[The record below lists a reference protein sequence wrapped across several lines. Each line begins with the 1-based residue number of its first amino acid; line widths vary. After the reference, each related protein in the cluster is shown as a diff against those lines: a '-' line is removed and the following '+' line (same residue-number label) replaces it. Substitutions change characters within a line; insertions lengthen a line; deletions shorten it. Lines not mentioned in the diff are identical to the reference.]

1 VAQATC
7 LRATAANTKS
17 AMRRLYL
24 QIYIAFVAILAV
36 FLLLMSL
43 TWWLLRD
50 RDDRI
55 GLDGLALLIAE
66 VVPPETASQDQIDA
80 AVNKLSD
87 MFSARVTLR
96 DQNGALLS
104 HAGEAL
110 PAPPPDQRGSGVRH
124 MRGLHAVAMLQLPD
138 GRWIVA
144 TRDHQRPRAGWLFAI
159 GLLALTIAIGAYPVV
174 RRITRRIENLQ
185 RSVDA
190 LGAGA
195 LDARVRVE
203 GNDEVANLA
212 TSFNHAAERIE
223 NLVSSQR
230 QMLAT
235 ASHELRSPLARMRI
249 ALELLEREDRPELRE
264 QLKKDIAE
272 LDDLVGEIL
281 LATRLQAVAEL
292 ERQAPVDITALLAD
306 EASRFDVKVADPPV
320 TIDGDARLLRR
331 MIRNLLENAQRH
343 SAGSEIG
350 ASVKRASDG
359 EIVLRIEDRG
369 PGVPEEERERI
380 FEPFYRVKGTRET
393 GEGFGLGLALVR
405 QIAQRHGG
413 DVRCVPRPGGG
424 TRFEVTLVRS
434 ARKFV

>member
-1 VAQATC
+1 
-7 LRATAANTKS
+7 
-17 AMRRLYL
+17 MRRLYL
-24 QIYIAFVAILAV
+24 QIYIAFVAILTV
-36 FLLLMSL
+36 FVILMSL

-50 RDDRI
+50 RDERVDLE
-55 GLDGLALLIAE
+55 GLTLLIAE
-66 VVPPETASQDQIDA
+66 VIPPQTASRAELDA
-80 AVNKLSD
+80 AVNKLSQ

-96 DQNGALLS
+96 DRSGALLS

-110 PAPPPDQRGSGVRH
+110 PAPPADQHGSGVRH
-124 MRGLHAVAMLQLPD
+124 VRGLHPVAMLQLPD

-144 TRDHQRPRAGWLFAI
+144 TRDQHRPRAGWLFAI

-174 RRITRRIENLQ
+174 RRITRRLENLQ

-195 LDARVRVE
+195 LNARVRVE
-203 GNDEVANLA
+203 GKDEVANLA
-212 TSFNHAAERIE
+212 TSFNRAAERIE
-223 NLVSSQR
+223 KLVNSQR

-249 ALELLEREDRPELRE
+249 ALELLEREDRQELRE

-281 LATRLQAVAEL
+281 LATRLQAVDEP
-292 ERQAPVDITALLAD
+292 ERFAPVDFTALVAD
-306 EASRFDVKVADPPV
+306 EASRFNVRVTDDPV
-320 TIDGDARLLRR
+320 TIDGDSRLLRR

-343 SAGSEIG
+343 SGGSEIA
-350 ASVKRASDG
+350 ASVKRTSDG
-359 EIVLRIEDRG
+359 TIVLRIEDQG

-380 FEPFYRVKGTRET
+380 FEPFYRVKGARET
-393 GEGFGLGLALVR
+393 GEGFGLGLSLVK

-413 DVRCVPRPGGG
+413 DVRCLPRPGSG
-424 TRFEVTLVRS
+424 TRFEVLLNVRS
-434 ARKFV
+434 T